1 MRFLDVAA
9 ESLGDN
15 PGLAII
21 RLGLVRFQ
29 FLSRRVRL
37 PHFFGLSLPDVGIG

>member
-21 RLGLVRFQ
+21 RFGLVRFQ
-29 FLSRRVRL
+29 FLSRRCGYRT
-37 PHFFGLSLPDVGIG
+37 FRGLSLPDVGIG